1 MNSLTFTQ
9 IGFCPFRIQKLEFR
23 AGCVLKLGKEVL
35 CYTQDL
41 HPLLVNNGRFFC
53 PELQFKL
60 STETYKE
67 IETFVKSILTIQD
80 EENTATNLW
89 TIITG
94 MSDPKNKAT
103 TIPGKK
109 LVKISKK
116 VREELDEIVLNL
128 T

>member
-9 IGFCPFRIQKLEFR
+9 RGFCPFRVQKQDFR

-41 HPLLVNNGRFFC
+41 HPLLFNNRRFFC
-53 PELQFKL
+53 PEFQFKL
-60 STETYKE
+60 SLETYQE
-67 IETFVKSILTIQD
+67 IKSFVNSILAIQD

-89 TIITG
+89 TMITG
-94 MSDPKNKAT
+94 MADPKNKAT
-103 TIPGKK
+103 TIQGKK